1 MAMDRKVR
9 LLVVDDSPLF
19 RKSIERILK
28 PVDWIDIVG
37 FAADPQEA
45 REQIVAKNPDVLTC
59 DVEMP
64 LMDGIEFIKWLLPQ
78 HFVPVVMVSSLTSK
92 VFEAMRAGAVD
103 FVPKPGSSPNQTAET
118 FGPDLIAKIRAA
130 SAVKGSAFQQAGP
143 TGSLRGQRAGGGKG
157 SIIAIGAS
165 TGGTE
170 AIYRILAALPPT
182 MPGIVI
188 VQHIPPVFS
197 RLFAERLNEQTALK
211 VKEATTGDIL
221 TRGSVLIAPGDRHMT
236 VKKVQGNYRVEC
248 REGAKVNGHCPSV
261 DVLFESV
268 AQQAGNEAIGI
279 LLTGMGYDGAKGLLS
294 IRRRGGRT
302 IGQDESSSVVYGM
315 PQVAKNIGAVEIQ
328 ASLDAVPHRLI
339 SLLK

>member
-1 MAMDRKVR
+1 
-9 LLVVDDSPLF
+9 
-19 RKSIERILK
+19 
-28 PVDWIDIVG
+28 
-37 FAADPQEA
+37 
-45 REQIVAKNPDVLTC
+45 
-59 DVEMP
+59 
-64 LMDGIEFIKWLLPQ
+64 
-78 HFVPVVMVSSLTSK
+78 
-92 VFEAMRAGAVD
+92 
-103 FVPKPGSSPNQTAET
+103 
-118 FGPDLIAKIRAA
+118 
-130 SAVKGSAFQQAGP
+130 
-143 TGSLRGQRAGGGKG
+143 
-157 SIIAIGAS
+157 
-165 TGGTE
+165 
-170 AIYRILAALPPT
+170 
-182 MPGIVI
+182 
-188 VQHIPPVFS
+188 
-197 RLFAERLNEQTALK
+197 
-211 VKEATTGDIL
+211 
-221 TRGSVLIAPGDRHMT
+221 MT